1 MFELVIPPKQIVE
14 HIRHATTDSRAS
26 KFEVNSHEVPQDLC
40 GNHEANPTRP
50 TPEILLI
57 MTQCR
62 RRADKNNIREKVS
75 GKQSIHVRG
84 NSENEIEGRG

>member
-14 HIRHATTDSRAS
+14 HIRHVVTDSRAS

-62 RRADKNNIREKVS
+62 QGERLKIISWRRYLE
-75 GKQSIHVRG
+75 
-84 NSENEIEGRG
+84 SEVYTYEGT